1 MMGKQITDTIAAIA
15 TPPGT
20 GGVAIVRI
28 SGPSALIVA
37 RTLTTKKTFP
47 PNMIVPLAIYSVS
60 GTELD
65 RGMLVYFKKPH
76 SYTGEDVVE
85 INCHGSYFLAQQILE
100 ECLKA
105 GARLAG
111 PGEFTKRAFLAGKI
125 DLTQVEAVAEMIAA
139 KSPIAAQLALKHLDG
154 DVSRAIRTI
163 REALVKTLAAIEACL
178 DYPEEIEEPS
188 RAQLTKDVQKY
199 RKTIDR
205 LLVDAHAGLTIR
217 EGIRVALIG
226 KTNVGK
232 SSLFNR
238 LAKAS
243 KAIVTDV
250 HGTTRDYLEAAI
262 TVKDVAVTIVDT
274 AGIRDSQ
281 DRVEAL
287 GIERSKAHVQLADL
301 VLFIVDAT
309 TGLTAE
315 DKKIIAELPA
325 AKTIW
330 VINKADEKKSVSGVP
345 KTALYVSAKTGQ
357 GIPLLEKTILK
368 QMDIAAV
375 DINKHVYVS
384 SLRQKEQLLRLQEIF
399 LHALAS
405 IKNAGY
411 IDLLAVEIKA
421 AINVLGE
428 ITGDEVTEEIISHIF
443 SHFCVGK

>member
-154 DVSRAIRTI
+154 DVSRLY
-163 REALVKTLAAIEACL
+163 EQ
-178 DYPEEIEEPS
+178 S
-188 RAQLTKDVQKY
+188 
-199 RKTIDR
+199 
-205 LLVDAHAGLTIR
+205 
-217 EGIRVALIG
+217 G
-226 KTNVGK
+226 K
-232 SSLFNR
+232 
-238 LAKAS
+238 
-243 KAIVTDV
+243 
-250 HGTTRDYLEAAI
+250 
-262 TVKDVAVTIVDT
+262 
-274 AGIRDSQ
+274 
-281 DRVEAL
+281 
-287 GIERSKAHVQLADL
+287 
-301 VLFIVDAT
+301 
-309 TGLTAE
+309 
-315 DKKIIAELPA
+315 P
-325 AKTIW
+325 
-330 VINKADEKKSVSGVP
+330 
-345 KTALYVSAKTGQ
+345 
-357 GIPLLEKTILK
+357 
-368 QMDIAAV
+368 
-375 DINKHVYVS
+375 
-384 SLRQKEQLLRLQEIF
+384 
-399 LHALAS
+399 
-405 IKNAGY
+405 
-411 IDLLAVEIKA
+411 
-421 AINVLGE
+421 
-428 ITGDEVTEEIISHIF
+428 
-443 SHFCVGK
+443 